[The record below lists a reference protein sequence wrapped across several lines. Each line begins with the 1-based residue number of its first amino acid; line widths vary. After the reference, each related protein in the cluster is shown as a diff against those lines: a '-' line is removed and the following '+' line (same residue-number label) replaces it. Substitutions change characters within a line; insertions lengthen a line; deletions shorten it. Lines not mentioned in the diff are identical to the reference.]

1 MIGIAEVAARS
12 PSLLEVIPGILA
24 EQCLDLYR

>member
-1 MIGIAEVAARS
+1 MVGVAEIAARS
-12 PSLLEVIPGILA
+12 PALLEVIPGVLA